1 MSPRTL
7 IRALL
12 LLASGLGWF
21 LSAGAGALCPV
32 DDPELAV
39 GQWRTHLPLNK
50 VSCVEKVGTRVYAGC
65 TGGIFVFDTEDGS
78 LERITRVNGLNDV
91 EVAVLSYSQ
100 AYQTLIVGYA
110 NGNLDLYRNG
120 QWVALDAVL
129 KANLPVG
136 KKIRSIHQAG
146 RFAYL
151 CYGFG
156 MVELDLAKTEIR
168 STFVIGP
175 GGRYLGVNALVAQD
189 SFWYAATDSGLY
201 RARQDAPNLQSFEFW
216 QRDTAWGTQK
226 IPGLALYRDS
236 LVTFRRDS
244 LILYKD
250 GGQRA
255 LVINPGVDNVFV
267 GVSGGQL
274 LVVNAFRTV
283 RLDANLALS
292 NYPIPDGVVS
302 PSMAIYDGY
311 QVWMGDLGGG
321 LFRFTPWETYR
332 YQPEGPSTDKVFQ
345 LRSHARGTALAGGAY
360 SSVFGNTF
368 DPAGAA
374 LLTGNRWR
382 ALNRQ
387 TLGGV
392 GNLYDVTGAF
402 PDPNIEGRVWLSSW
416 GQGLWQVDGD
426 SARGYGVGNSA
437 LQVQQGTSNVVR
449 LSGVDMDA
457 SGALWMSNFG
467 APKPLVVRYPNGTW
481 NSFATGGQTELL
493 DMLVDRAGNKWMRN
507 RSGGLVVMDAS
518 NTRYVTVTTNEGNG
532 GLPSSQVIC
541 MAMDRDGAVWL
552 GTSQGPVVFYNPSA
566 VFRSSFNATRL
577 KIQQEQF
584 VGYLLGTEQIMSIA
598 VDGAN
603 RKWFGTT
610 NGLWLFNPECTQL
623 LAQFT
628 TRNSPLLSDQILA
641 LAVDPVA
648 GEVLVGTD
656 RGLMGYRS
664 SATQGVQ
671 VQGDVH
677 AFPNPVEPDFEG
689 YLSVRSLVTD
699 AWIKITDASGQ
710 LVYQTKADG
719 GQVSWNLRDPSGRRV
734 NSGVYLVH
742 AVAFDSF
749 DLSAQ
754 TVVAKVVVLT
764 RNNE

>member
-7 IRALL
+7 IRAFL

-21 LSAGAGALCPV
+21 FSAGAGTLRPV
-32 DDPELAV
+32 EDPELAV

-146 RFAYL
+146 RYAYL

-156 MVELDLAKTEIR
+156 IVELDLAKTEIR
-168 STFVIGP
+168 STFIIGP
-175 GGRYLGVNALVAQD
+175 GGRYLGVHALVAQD

-244 LILYKD
+244 LIFYKD
-250 GGQRA
+250 GGHRSF
-255 LVINPGVDNVFV
+255 VINPGVDNVFV

-274 LVVNAFRTV
+274 LVVNTFRTV

-311 QVWMGDLGGG
+311 QVWMGDRGGG

-345 LRSHARGTALAGGAY
+345 LRAHARGTALAGGAY

-368 DPAGAA
+368 D
-374 LLTGNRWR
+374 
-382 ALNRQ
+382 
-387 TLGGV
+387 
-392 GNLYDVTGAF
+392 
-402 PDPNIEGRVWLSSW
+402 
-416 GQGLWQVDGD
+416 
-426 SARGYGVGNSA
+426 
-437 LQVQQGTSNVVR
+437 
-449 LSGVDMDA
+449 
-457 SGALWMSNFG
+457 
-467 APKPLVVRYPNGTW
+467 
-481 NSFATGGQTELL
+481 
-493 DMLVDRAGNKWMRN
+493 
-507 RSGGLVVMDAS
+507 
-518 NTRYVTVTTNEGNG
+518 
-532 GLPSSQVIC
+532 
-541 MAMDRDGAVWL
+541 
-552 GTSQGPVVFYNPSA
+552 
-566 VFRSSFNATRL
+566 
-577 KIQQEQF
+577 
-584 VGYLLGTEQIMSIA
+584 
-598 VDGAN
+598 
-603 RKWFGTT
+603 
-610 NGLWLFNPECTQL
+610 
-623 LAQFT
+623 
-628 TRNSPLLSDQILA
+628 
-641 LAVDPVA
+641 
-648 GEVLVGTD
+648 
-656 RGLMGYRS
+656 
-664 SATQGVQ
+664 
-671 VQGDVH
+671 
-677 AFPNPVEPDFEG
+677 
-689 YLSVRSLVTD
+689 
-699 AWIKITDASGQ
+699 
-710 LVYQTKADG
+710 
-719 GQVSWNLRDPSGRRV
+719 
-734 NSGVYLVH
+734 
-742 AVAFDSF
+742 
-749 DLSAQ
+749 
-754 TVVAKVVVLT
+754 
-764 RNNE
+764 